1 MDSLTQV
8 VLGVAVCQA
17 TIGQKINKRALLYG
31 AVIATIPDFDVLI
44 GQWFYDPIS
53 AIEIH
58 RGFSHSIL
66 FYLLISLIL
75 ARWISWREKGKVS
88 YQQAYIVSFL
98 ILLTHSLLDIFT
110 TWGTQLFWPLG
121 TKLAIKS
128 IFVIDPLYT
137 IPLLIGVAI
146 SLWSRNK
153 KRGLKYNYIGLFLST
168 LYLFL
173 TVGLQQFVKQKV
185 LHDGRFDVVNT
196 QKITVKPTAF
206 NTVLWQVIVEGKD
219 NFYLSDYS
227 FFDTQVAT
235 ITAYPKNHHLIK
247 NIDNELVVKQLK
259 RISENQFVITNDGK
273 HLYFNDLRF
282 GFLNKNPE
290 NPQFAFSYRIT
301 QNDGVVKANEVKKDR
316 KDGKKLLKQMIK
328 RMQGEFPIMNN

>member
-17 TIGQKINKRALLYG
+17 TIGQKINKRVFLYG
-31 AVIATIPDFDVLI
+31 AVIGTIPDLDVLI

-153 KRGLKYNYIGLFLST
+153 KRALRYNYIGLFLST
-168 LYLFL
+168 LYLLL
-173 TVGLQQFVKQKV
+173 TIGLQQFVKQKV
-185 LHDGRFDVVNT
+185 LHDGRFEAVNI
-196 QKITVKPTAF
+196 QQITVKPTAF
-206 NTVLWQVIVEGKD
+206 NTVLWQVIVEDKA

-227 FFDTQVAT
+227 FFDTQVAPV
-235 ITAYPKNHHLIK
+235 ITFSKNHHLIQ
-247 NIDNELVVKQLK
+247 NIDNEFVVKQL
-259 RISENQFVITNDGK
+259 RHISEDQFVITDDDK
-273 HLYFNDLRF
+273 YLYFNDLRF

-290 NPQFAFSYRIT
+290 NPQFAFSYIIT
-301 QNDGVVKANEVKKDR
+301 QKDGEVTAKEVVKDR
-316 KDGKKLLKQMIK
+316 KDGKKLLKQMVK